1 LDGFAVRAK
10 SGFTDGAIV
19 YLLSLLTIDT
29 QEAEDSGF
37 HTDANELWKV
47 GAYVCILTAASLR
60 GHEGFFVDLSGL
72 RDNLSS
78 GRFGVIPAGLDINKD
93 TLFTEEICR
102 NLPHVMIALLGHFK
116 WETGVDQHLI
126 SVANESVSSL
136 KTRWWIEKL
145 VSVCHAEG

>member
-1 LDGFAVRAK
+1 
-10 SGFTDGAIV
+10 
-19 YLLSLLTIDT
+19 LSLLTIDT